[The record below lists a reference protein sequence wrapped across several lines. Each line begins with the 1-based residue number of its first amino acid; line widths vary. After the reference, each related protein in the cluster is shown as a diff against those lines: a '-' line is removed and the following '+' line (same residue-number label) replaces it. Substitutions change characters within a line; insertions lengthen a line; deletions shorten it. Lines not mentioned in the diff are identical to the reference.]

1 MAVDRASASP
11 TGSGRRFV
19 VGLNVLV
26 MTALAAGLMVAV
38 QALAYQWPKRWDMTS
53 TSVNSL
59 SSGTESLLRN
69 LKTNVTLTSLYFQT
83 DIEEE
88 DQSRYRQAVD
98 NLLALYQS
106 TNRSHVATRSINALS
121 DHDGMRNLRKS
132 LRDKSAYKDDI
143 EKYSAA
149 VKEFKDDIGPKIAT
163 LLQAESNTASQLTSG
178 LGESAARKVL
188 SPVENLFAI
197 LARDFELIQGQVDA
211 YSVPDDPQY
220 TTAIGEL
227 KRLYRS
233 LSDKLKQLANYGT
246 QEAGRNPDLGPD
258 AIEFLR
264 ASGSRSGELVI
275 AMEENLKT
283 LEALEPL
290 RLDEIMRELRPNGNA
305 LLVETPEEALVVTFE
320 DVWPPIDESATGHVP
335 FSRRAFKGEERLTSA
350 MLRLTQKQQTAVL
363 FVRYGGPPLL
373 TGGFMGQAPAPYGG
387 MKRQLEDANFVVEEW
402 DLKTSTTPPA
412 IEPPPTRTL
421 FVVLK
426 PNPPERGPMGQ
437 QGQDPPF
444 GEQHRQAL
452 LSAMGE
458 ESRALFIAGWEPSP
472 PMGGVPIPIPSS
484 YEFNDY
490 LRTTWGVSVDTS
502 ALLARFASIAPGKY
516 VPERRDFFNLDAPEV
531 ADHEVSRG
539 SKARPMSL
547 PWCAPLSI
555 AEKLP
560 DGVKLTV
567 LLTQPRK
574 DGVWGIKNIQE
585 YQKQQTQQEYLTK
598 VEGDLEGP
606 YTLAVAGEKGK
617 SKIVLISSRDF
628 AEDAV
633 ALARVMVLTAEGFA
647 SRSVYPGNV
656 TLFVNALHWLNDRTD
671 LLDVGK
677 PIDVAVLEVSG
688 PTVTV
693 VKVISIFVWPALAL
707 VAGGMAWWLRRN

>member
-1 MAVDRASASP
+1 MAVNRTLASP
-11 TGSGRRFV
+11 AGSGRRFV
-19 VGLNVLV
+19 IGLNVML
-26 MTALAAGLMVAV
+26 MTALAVGLTVAV

-88 DQSRYRQAVD
+88 DQPRYRQAVD

-106 TNRSHVATRSINALS
+106 TNRSYVATRSINPLS
-121 DHDGMRNLRKS
+121 DHDGMRTLTKS
-132 LRDKSAYKDDI
+132 LREKSAYKDDI
-143 EKYSAA
+143 AKYSAA
-149 VKEFKDDIGPKIAT
+149 VDEFEDDIGPKIAT
-163 LLQAESNTASQLTSG
+163 LLQGDSTTASQLTAG

-188 SPVENLFAI
+188 SPVENL
-197 LARDFELIQGQVDA
+197 LALLLQDFETVRAQVDA
-211 YSVPDDPQY
+211 YSIPDDPQY
-220 TTAIGEL
+220 SAAVGEL
-227 KRLYRS
+227 KRLYRA

-246 QEAGRNPDLGPD
+246 QEAGRNPDLGSD
-258 AIEFLR
+258 AIEFLSS
-264 ASGSRSGELVI
+264 SGSRSGALVT
-275 AMEENLKT
+275 AMEEKLKT

-290 RLDEIMRELRPNGNA
+290 KVDQILRELRPNGNV
-305 LLVETPEEALVVTFE
+305 LLVETPDEAITITFDE
-320 DVWPPIDESATGHVP
+320 VWPPIEQSAAGRVP
-335 FSRRAFKGEERLTSA
+335 FARRAFKGEERLTSA
-350 MLRLTQKQQTAVL
+350 VLRLTQKERTAVL

-373 TGGFMGQAPAPYGG
+373 MGGFMGQAPAPYGG
-387 MKRQLEDANFVVEEW
+387 MMRQLEDANFVVEEW

-412 IEPPPTRTL
+412 IDPPPARTL

-444 GEQHRQAL
+444 GEQHRKAL
-452 LSAMGE
+452 LSALGE
-458 ESRALFIAGWEPSP
+458 DSRALFIGGWEPSP
-472 PMGGVPIPIPSS
+472 PIGGMPNPIPSN
-484 YEFNDY
+484 YEYNDY

-502 ALLARFASIAPGKY
+502 ALLAEFASVSPGKY
-516 VPERRDFFNLDAPEV
+516 VPARRDFFNLNALDV

-539 SKARPMSL
+539 SKARPTSL

-555 AEKLP
+555 AESVP
-560 DGVKLTV
+560 DGVKLSV

-574 DGVWGIKNIQE
+574 DGLWGIKDVQK
-585 YQKQQTQQEYLTK
+585 YQVQQTQQEYLTK

-606 YTLAVAGEKGK
+606 FTLAVAGEKGK
-617 SKIVLISSRDF
+617 SKMVLISSRDF

-633 ALARVMVLTAEGFA
+633 ALARGMVLTAEGLA
-647 SRSVYPGNV
+647 VRSVNPGNV
-656 TLFVNALHWLNDRTD
+656 TLFVNALHWLNDKTD

-677 PIDVAVLEVSG
+677 PIDVAVLEVSNS
-688 PTVTV
+688 TVTK
-693 VKVISIFVWPALAL
+693 VKILSIFVWPALAL
-707 VAGGMAWWLRRN
+707 VAGGMAWWLRRS